1 MGEENST
8 PFETMRRWLREP
20 LLHFLVIG
28 AVFSAA
34 HGLLQRRV
42 AQEESAN
49 RIELT
54 FDDLRQLERYFESQW
69 RRPPTQQEFAG
80 LLESRIREEILYRE
94 ALAIGLDKEDTIV
107 KRRMAQ
113 KMEFL
118 AEDLSALRQPSRE
131 ELRAWFESN
140 AQRFAYPP
148 RISFHHLYFSFD
160 KHSGK
165 PQQAAAEALKKIAG
179 KSSDSSEA
187 RALAD
192 SFMFQDY
199 YADRPPDQV
208 RRVFGGNFATSLF
221 ELRPGAW
228 QGPIESG
235 YGWHLVFVD
244 SKTPSRVPKFEEVE
258 ANVKAAW
265 VVDQRTEFKRKA
277 YEAMRAR
284 YEVVLPT
291 GLANETPIGNKTAR
305 KEGR

>member
-1 MGEENST
+1 MIQ
-8 PFETMRRWLREP
+8 RWAREP
-20 LLHFLVIG
+20 LLHFFVIG
-28 AVFSAA
+28 AVLFAA
-34 HGLLQRRV
+34 HGLLQRRS
-42 AQEESAN
+42 APEESAK

-54 FDDLRQLERYFESQW
+54 LDDLRQLNLYFESQW

-94 ALAIGLDKEDTIV
+94 ALAMGMDKEDTIV

-118 AEDLSALRQPSRE
+118 AEDLSALRQVSRE
-131 ELRAWFESN
+131 ELRAWFATN

-160 KHSGK
+160 KHGGNT
-165 PQQAAAEALKKIAG
+165 QEAAAAALRKIAD
-179 KSSDSSEA
+179 KPSDSSEGT
-187 RALAD
+187 ALGD

-208 RRVFGGNFATSLF
+208 GRVLGGDFAAALF
-221 ELRPGAW
+221 ELTPGAW

-244 SKTPSRVPKFEEVE
+244 SLTPGRVPEFEEVE
-258 ANVKAAW
+258 TDVKAAW
-265 VVDQRTEFKRKA
+265 VADQRAEFKRKA

-284 YEVVLPT
+284 YEIVLPT
-291 GLANETPIGNKTAR
+291 EPRKETVMSNKTAR
-305 KEGR
+305 DEGR